1 MKLKKIIISFA
12 IIFILLQNTFCIICK
27 ANDESEI
34 VILNEQKE
42 GINDIEN
49 EAKNGNLN
57 IYSEAAILI
66 EATTGKILYEKDIH
80 AKKYPASTTKILTA
94 ILAIENCDLNEKAVA
109 SYEAVHS
116 IKSGYS
122 IANIHVGEEFT
133 ISELLDVL
141 LLQSAN
147 EAANIIA
154 EHISGSVSEF
164 ANLMNQKAKEIGC
177 LNSNFVNA
185 NGAHEDNHYS
195 TAYDLAMIAK
205 YCMQNEE
212 FKSRVAKMECG
223 LPTTEI
229 YSEPRI
235 FRNTNS
241 LMVRDSRYY
250 YEYCTGIKTGF
261 TTPAKNCLISSSNKY
276 GFELISVIL
285 HAETTADGLSARY
298 LDTINLFEYGYENF
312 SEEEILAEY
321 RESQNQKQEAKEE
334 QEIVSRNHESVARG
348 EGLEVEETTL
358 ETVTGTKK
366 DYNSAET
373 DTSIFEW
380 LKIIIGIAILVF
392 AKYYFVDYKKI
403 FETKTIIAVVKE
415 NNKDDMYDFKLN

>member
-1 MKLKKIIISFA
+1 MKLKKIIISFV
-12 IIFILLQNTFCIICK
+12 IIFILIQNTLNIICK
-27 ANDESEI
+27 ANDGSEI
-34 VILNEQKE
+34 VILNEQK
-42 GINDIEN
+42 NNTNNAEN
-49 EAKNGNLN
+49 EVKKENPN
-57 IYSEAAILI
+57 IYSESAILI

-94 ILAIENCDLNEKAVA
+94 ILAIENCDLNEKTVA
-109 SYEAVHS
+109 SYEAIHS

-122 IANIHVGEEFT
+122 IANIQVGEEFT

-164 ANLMNQKAKEIGC
+164 ANLMNKKAKEIGC

-185 NGAHEDNHYS
+185 NGAHDENHYS

-205 YCMQNEE
+205 YCMQNQE
-212 FKSRVAKMECG
+212 FKTRVAKMECS
-223 LPTTEI
+223 LPATEI
-229 YSEPRI
+229 YSEPRV
-235 FRNTNS
+235 FRNTNN
-241 LMVRDSRYY
+241 LMIKDNKYY

-276 GFELISVIL
+276 GFELITVIL
-285 HAETTADGLSARY
+285 HAETTAEGLSARY

-312 SEEEILAEY
+312 SKDEILAEY
-321 RESQNQKQEAKEE
+321 KENQKQEET
-334 QEIVSRNHESVARG
+334 EIVSRTHESVSRG
-348 EGLEVEETTL
+348 DGIESGKTTIETSA
-358 ETVTGTKK
+358 GTKK
-366 DYNSAET
+366 EYNSAES
-373 DTSIFEW
+373 DTPMFEW
-380 LKIIIGIAILVF
+380 LKIIIGIAILIF

-403 FETKTIIAVVKE
+403 FETKTVVAVVKE
-415 NNKDDMYDFKLN
+415 NDKDDMYDFKLN

>member
-1 MKLKKIIISFA
+1 MKQKKIIISFA
-12 IIFILLQNTFCIICK
+12 IIFILLQNIFCIICK

-42 GINDIEN
+42 DISDIEN

-109 SYEAVHS
+109 SYDAVHS

-164 ANLMNQKAKEIGC
+164 ANLMNKKAKEIGC

-185 NGAHEDNHYS
+185 NGAHDDNHYS

-212 FKSRVAKMECG
+212 FKSRVAKMECS

-312 SEEEILAEY
+312 NEEEILAEY
-321 RESQNQKQEAKEE
+321 RESKNQKQEVYEE

-348 EGLEVEETTL
+348 EGIDVEETTL

-366 DYNSAET
+366 NYNSAET
-373 DTSIFEW
+373 DASIFEW